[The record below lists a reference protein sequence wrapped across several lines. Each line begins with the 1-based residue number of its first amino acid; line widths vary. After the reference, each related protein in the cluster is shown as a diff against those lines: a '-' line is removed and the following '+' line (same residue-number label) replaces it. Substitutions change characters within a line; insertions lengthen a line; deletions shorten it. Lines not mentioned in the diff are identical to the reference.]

1 MDITVE
7 LAPWVGG
14 FYERIIGTIKRAL
27 RKSIGKI
34 YLTEDQIETILADPE
49 AVINSRPLVYVGEDF
64 GS

>member
-1 MDITVE
+1 
-7 LAPWVGG
+7 VGG

>member
-1 MDITVE
+1 MDVTVE

-49 AVINSRPLVYVGEDF
+49 ARPLVYVREDF